1 MLDGKKRKI
10 VRDLT
15 GRTFGYLTMLRPSE
29 VSAGHGK
36 RALWVARCECG
47 EELVVPTDG
56 FRSNRKPSPTSCGC
70 MTKELRAA
78 SRRTHG
84 MSGHKAFAVW
94 RSMVDRCT
102 LPSHHAWKNYGGRG
116 ISVCEP
122 WLTSFAAF
130 WADMGPSYSPGLTLD
145 RERNNEGYSP
155 QNCRWVDRKTQA
167 RNTRYNRMIDTPAGH
182 MLVVEASELSGIGA
196 TTLLYRLQAGW
207 SADQL
212 FLPPSPSNR
221 RVSTT

>member
-1 MLDGKKRKI
+1 MQAGKKRKI
-10 VRDLT
+10 VKDLT
-15 GRTFGYLTMLRPSE
+15 GQTFGYLTMLSPSE

-36 RALWVARCECG
+36 KARWLARCVCG
-47 EELVVPTDG
+47 KELVVPTDD
-56 FRSNRKPSPTSCGC
+56 FRGNRKPSPSSCGC

-78 SRRTHG
+78 VRRTHG
-84 MSGHKAFAVW
+84 MSKHKAFAVW

-130 WADMGPSYSPGLTLD
+130 WVDMGPSYSPGLTLD